1 MSPAAPVPADFRDH
15 YILCGGGTT
24 ARVIIEEI
32 LRTGRRFVVIE
43 QNHDAC
49 DHLRAFLPPEL
60 VMEAD
65 ATDEEVLLRAGVRG
79 ARALLATLQED
90 KLNLV
95 ITVTAAQLNP
105 ALRVVARGN
114 DEGSWPRLKRA
125 GALVV
130 STAHIGGRRLATG
143 MIHPEATVFLN
154 EMLYAPSEK
163 PIRIEAVVV
172 TAEGGAVGK
181 SIAELDIY
189 RRTGLQVIATC
200 NGEDG
205 TFTYNPGN
213 AVLLAEGDRLFVIGD
228 SGKVDRLAGIVGR
241 WE

>member
-1 MSPAAPVPADFRDH
+1 VTAPPTDLRNH

-24 ARVIIEEI
+24 TRVILDEV

-43 QNHDAC
+43 NNPDAC
-49 DHLRAFLPPEL
+49 ARLREHLTPEQ
-60 VMEAD
+60 VIEAD
-65 ATDEEVLLRAGVRG
+65 ATDEEVLLRAGVRE

-95 ITVTAAQLNP
+95 ITVTALQLNP
-105 ALRVVARGN
+105 GIRVVARGN
-114 DEGSWPRLKRA
+114 DEASWPRLKRA
-125 GALVV
+125 GAIVV

-154 EMLYAPSEK
+154 EMLSAPSEK

-172 TAEGGAVGK
+172 TQESGAVGK
-181 SIAELDIY
+181 SISELDIY
-189 RRTGLQVIATC
+189 RRTGLQVIALC
-200 NGEDG
+200 HGEG
-205 TFTYNPGN
+205 GPFTYNPGN
-213 AVLLAEGDRLFVIGD
+213 GERLAAEDRLLVIGD
-228 SGKVDRLAGIVGR
+228 SERVDRLAGIVGR